1 MVEAFNGRMN
11 PGAFASVG
19 GPDGPVRV
27 IVDGTGLQGF
37 FVWEYDHRPGTG
49 TFEDA
54 VLRDQLGL
62 KLERTRVP
70 MDVIVIDDIRMP
82 TPN

>member
-1 MVEAFNGRMN
+1 MVEAFNGSMN
-11 PGAFASVG
+11 PGAFVSVG

-37 FVWEYDHRPGTG
+37 FVWEYEQRPGMG

-70 MDVIVIDDIRMP
+70 MDVVVIDDVRMP